1 MQSNENRVVY
11 WHRDLPP
18 ASADLMDEH
27 SIETTSKRV
36 PGTLSHRDE
45 LWNECYADLLEQ
57 TERRLEQEVERM
69 GGDYAH
75 VLDEHVESR
84 HNDVSEEAWL
94 MGRFRYMLYR
104 CAPAPPREEGGS

>member
-1 MQSNENRVVY
+1 MGTNTNRVVY

-18 ASADLMDEH
+18 SSAEVMDEH
-27 SIETTSKRV
+27 SIETTSNHV

-57 TERRLEQEVERM
+57 TERRLEQEVTRL

-75 VLDEHVESR
+75 VLDEWVDSA
-84 HNDVSEEAWL
+84 HNDVARDAWL
-94 MGRFRYMLYR
+94 TGRFRYMLYR
-104 CAPAPPREEGGS
+104 RATERE